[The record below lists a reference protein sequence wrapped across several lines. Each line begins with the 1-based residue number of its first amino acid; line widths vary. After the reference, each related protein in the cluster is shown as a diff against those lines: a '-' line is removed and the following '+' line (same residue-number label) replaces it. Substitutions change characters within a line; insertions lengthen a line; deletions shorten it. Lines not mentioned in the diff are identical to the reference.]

1 VIKLELY
8 YNLVYRV
15 VPPYGTPRPVLNRAS
30 VLSIDSSYSSV
41 LPGALSRA
49 PETTAIA
56 LGPGEPLQLRIFID
70 RSVVE
75 VFVNDKVCLA
85 VRVYPG
91 LADSIGVSLRAQ
103 GSEARLLSL
112 DAWKMGNIYE

>member
-1 VIKLELY
+1 MVS
-8 YNLVYRV
+8 
-15 VPPYGTPRPVLNRAS
+15 PYGSPRSIPYRQS

-41 LPGALSRA
+41 LPGALSRP
-49 PETTAIA
+49 PETTAVDI
-56 LGPGEPLQLRIFID
+56 GVDEPLKLRIFID

-75 VFVNDKVCLA
+75 VFVNDKACAA

-91 LADSIGVSLRAQ
+91 LSDSTGVSIRAQ

-112 DAWKMGNIYE
+112 DAWNMKNIYE